1 MPRIRVHERA
11 LAHLSRGLYRSPASA
26 LRELVSNA
34 WDANATRVS
43 IDTNYPNFFQLSIED
58 NGDGFSRDEFESLM
72 SGGIGNSQKRTDEE
86 PLKYGRPTIGRL
98 GIGMLGIAQICGAF
112 IVTSKPKSGKAFK
125 ARVNLYDLAKAKM
138 DEKKSELVHDA
149 TTTTDTGEKIAG
161 KIVDVG
167 TYEFI
172 DVGDDPIERGTRI
185 LVDDV
190 TPVFTLAFKE
200 SLTLEEYKA
209 VPREWKKAVTG
220 VLNKSSSLQVLG
232 DYWRLLWELSAACP
246 IPYLAGDA
254 LPRGVVKEK
263 NNVLESYNFSLYVDG
278 RQLFKPILLRGNPG
292 GYTTT
297 IIHPTTEKVYGNNLK
312 LSGYIVVQEGL
323 QLKPDELRGIMIRI
337 KNVGIGYYDQSMLDY
352 RSNEGPRSRWLTGEI
367 YVDEG
372 LEDALNVDRD
382 SFNRFHPEFR
392 ALQNKIHSIL
402 RTNIFPAVYKNI
414 DVRSEERKSKIASKR
429 DRVVKSVVQEHE
441 SRSVRIVRKSVA
453 PDNDDDKTYS
463 SARRNRDAVEVVVP
477 KTDDIPT
484 GKSSRQLAQ
493 ALLTLFELALLE
505 PDKEAQRQKFSE
517 LLFDLLKRW

>member
-172 DVGDDPIERGTRI
+172 DVGDETR
-185 LVDDV
+185 LRPRHRWRTGGV
-190 TPVFTLAFKE
+190 
-200 SLTLEEYKA
+200 SLEQGLPA
-209 VPREWKKAVTG
+209 RRADAPDRW
-220 VLNKSSSLQVLG
+220 
-232 DYWRLLWELSAACP
+232 P
-246 IPYLAGDA
+246 PA
-254 LPRGVVKEK
+254 LPR
-263 NNVLESYNFSLYVDG
+263 
-278 RQLFKPILLRGNPG
+278 
-292 GYTTT
+292 
-297 IIHPTTEKVYGNNLK
+297 
-312 LSGYIVVQEGL
+312 
-323 QLKPDELRGIMIRI
+323 
-337 KNVGIGYYDQSMLDY
+337 
-352 RSNEGPRSRWLTGEI
+352 PRPR
-367 YVDEG
+367 
-372 LEDALNVDRD
+372 
-382 SFNRFHPEFR
+382 
-392 ALQNKIHSIL
+392 
-402 RTNIFPAVYKNI
+402 
-414 DVRSEERKSKIASKR
+414 
-429 DRVVKSVVQEHE
+429 
-441 SRSVRIVRKSVA
+441 
-453 PDNDDDKTYS
+453 
-463 SARRNRDAVEVVVP
+463 
-477 KTDDIPT
+477 
-484 GKSSRQLAQ
+484 
-493 ALLTLFELALLE
+493 
-505 PDKEAQRQKFSE
+505 
-517 LLFDLLKRW
+517 